1 MKREFVIL
9 GGGLAGLSAA
19 IRLAE
24 LGASPLLIEAGN
36 YPSHKVCG
44 EFLSPGSLFLL
55 QQWGIHPTLIHQ
67 THLHTP
73 ARSHIFHFPSP
84 AGSLSHWQL
93 DPALADLAIRKGA
106 ELLTSA
112 KVLHLN
118 PSTSSHGWHEL
129 TLLSGEKILAR
140 HLLVA
145 AGRLPQFTSL
155 PAAPRYIGIKAHFK
169 GIDLKERL
177 EMFSFPKAY
186 IGLAP
191 IEHNRCN
198 IACLADAHSFQQA
211 NSAETFIDS
220 LCQQHPLLK
229 FYLSQGENLFT
240 NWMQAML
247 PEFGIKQTPAWP
259 NTYFIG
265 DSAGT
270 IPPASGNGLT
280 MALIG
285 GHMAADYA
293 FKGQFQE
300 FKKKWKRKFH
310 SQILVGKL
318 LHKLMFNPGYGKIF
332 LKVNDFFPALSSLIY
347 SLTR

>member
-1 MKREFVIL
+1 MKRDFIIL

-24 LGASPLLIEAGN
+24 LGASPLLIEAGS

-44 EFLSPGSLFLL
+44 EFLSPGSLVLL
-55 QQWGIHPTLIHQ
+55 QQWGINPTPIYQ
-67 THLHTP
+67 AHLHTQT
-73 ARSHIFHFPSP
+73 RSHTFNFPSP

-93 DPALADLAIRKGA
+93 DPALADLAIKNGA
-106 ELLTSA
+106 EILTLTKAS
-112 KVLHLN
+112 HLN
-118 PSTSSHGWHEL
+118 PSTSIHGWHEL
-129 TLLSGEKILAR
+129 SLSSGEKIQAR

-145 AGRLPQFTSL
+145 VGRLPQFSFQ
-155 PAAPRYIGIKAHFK
+155 PAVPRYIGIKAHFK

-191 IEHNRCN
+191 IEHNQCN
-198 IACLADAHSFQQA
+198 IACIADLHSFHQA
-211 NSAETFIDS
+211 GSANLFIDA
-220 LCQQHPLLK
+220 LCQQHPLLQS
-229 FYLSQGENLFT
+229 YLMQSDNLFSD
-240 NWMQAML
+240 WMQAAL
-247 PEFGIKQTPAWP
+247 PEFGIKNTPAWP

-270 IPPASGNGLT
+270 IPPACGNGLT
-280 MALIG
+280 MALVG
-285 GHMAADYA
+285 GHMAAEYA
-293 FKGQFQE
+293 FQGRFQE
-300 FKKKWKRKFH
+300 FKKRWKKKFH

-318 LHKLMFNPGYGKIF
+318 LHKLMFNPSYGNTF
-332 LKVNDFFPALSSLIY
+332 LNINDFFPSLSSLAF